1 MRTTVAH
8 EWQSSAN
15 AGVGYWT
22 VITAETQSS
31 SATVRLYL
39 TLHGQRAPV
48 KSPRPAELQKKTDL
62 SQERDANAA
71 CGSRSVD
78 EESLTAL
85 VLLVHITEYVGSEHS
100 AETVLQCQPRSAAC
114 AAHPSR
120 GTGRRTSSNRRG
132 RVICRSPGIG
142 LR

>member
-15 AGVGYWT
+15 AGAGYWT
-22 VITAETQSS
+22 VIIAETQCS

-85 VLLVHITEYVGSEHS
+85 VLLSTSQSTSVPSIAPKPFCNASLDPLPARRIRPEALAVVLHR
-100 AETVLQCQPRSAAC
+100 TVEP
-114 AAHPSR
+114 
-120 GTGRRTSSNRRG
+120 
-132 RVICRSPGIG
+132 V
-142 LR
+142 